1 MVTHKIKRKVR
12 LSITVDPELKVL
24 AEKVAGETKSTPSAV
39 ISQCLEDL
47 AKKRKEQS
55 LISYY
60 QDMAQ
65 EHEESGTKTARV
77 MEITVKSWD
86 D

>member
-1 MVTHKIKRKVR
+1 MVTQKTRRKVR
-12 LSITVDPELKVL
+12 LSITVNPELKTL
-24 AEKVAGETKSTPSAV
+24 AETVADETKSTPSAV

-55 LISYY
+55 MINYY

-65 EHEESGTKTARV
+65 EHEEFGKKSAKV
-77 MEITVKSWD
+77 VEQTVAGWND
-86 D
+86 

>member
-1 MVTHKIKRKVR
+1 MVTSKTRRKVR
-12 LSITVDPELKVL
+12 LSITVDPELKTL
-24 AEKVAGETKSTPSAV
+24 AEKVADETKSTPSAV

-47 AKKRKEQS
+47 AKKRKERS
-55 LISYY
+55 MISYY

-65 EHEESGTKTARV
+65 EHDDSGKKTARV